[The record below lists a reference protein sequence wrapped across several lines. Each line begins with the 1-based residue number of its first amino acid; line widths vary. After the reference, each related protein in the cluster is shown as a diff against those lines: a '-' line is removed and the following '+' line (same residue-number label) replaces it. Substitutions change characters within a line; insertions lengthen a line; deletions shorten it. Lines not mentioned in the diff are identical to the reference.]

1 MFLESS
7 CIWAF
12 HVVAMRVDP
21 QVCRRFAL
29 TYILCV
35 LAKVTEAQIYTIP
48 ASAVQLVSDVEYLF
62 RYMAHKRLCGDDLF
76 TALVVCS
83 G

>member
-1 MFLESS
+1 MFIESTS
-7 CIWAF
+7 IWAF
-12 HVVAMRVDP
+12 HVVAMRIDP

-35 LAKVTEAQIYTIP
+35 LAEVAEAQIYTVP
-48 ASAVQLVSDVEYLF
+48 ASAVQFVSDVEYFL
-62 RYMAHKRLCGDDLF
+62 RYMAHKCLCGDDLF
-76 TALVVCS
+76 AALVVCS